1 MKILLVEDDLR
12 VAGAL
17 RSALVRHGYDV
28 QCAVSG
34 SEALDSDDDA
44 DLVLLDM
51 CLPDM
56 DGFEVCRRFRARSD
70 VPIIAVT
77 ARGEAEARVRG
88 LRMGADDYVVKPCGL
103 AELKARMEAVM
114 RRSRN
119 AFRATAPG
127 TVITIG
133 DLSID
138 LDRKTVTSNGER
150 VPLSR
155 KEYEIVAVLAAASG
169 SVVTRDQLMS
179 SVWRRRDG
187 NFRTLDVHIATLRR
201 KLNSP
206 ELIETV
212 RGVGYR
218 LVMQ

>member
-17 RSALVRHGYDV
+17 CSALVRHGYEV
-28 QCAVSG
+28 RCAVSG
-34 SEALDSDDDA
+34 SEALGSEDDA

-77 ARGEAEARVRG
+77 ARAESEARVRG
-88 LRMGADDYVVKPCGL
+88 LRLGADDYVVKPCGL
-103 AELKARMEAVM
+103 AELKARIEAVM

-119 AFRATAPG
+119 AFRVSSAES
-127 TVITIG
+127 VIAVG
-133 DLSID
+133 DLFID
-138 LDRKTVTSNGER
+138 LGRRKVTVRGEN

-155 KEYEIVAVLAAASG
+155 KEYEIVEALARAAG
-169 SVVTRDQLMS
+169 TVVTRDQLMS

-187 NFRTLDVHIATLRR
+187 NFRTLDVHVATLRR
-201 KLNSP
+201 KLASP

-218 LVMQ
+218 LAVP